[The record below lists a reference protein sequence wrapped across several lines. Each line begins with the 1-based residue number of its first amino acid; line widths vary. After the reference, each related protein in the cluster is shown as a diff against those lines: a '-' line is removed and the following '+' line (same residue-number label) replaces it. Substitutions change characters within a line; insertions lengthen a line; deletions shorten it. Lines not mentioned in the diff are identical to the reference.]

1 MAEAVAVQC
10 LSVPR
15 SGLRVWWFTCDVHD
29 FWASQEGKTL
39 PDTHYSQRYSPPCAL
54 EGKWWN
60 HHHRFRAISL
70 LRPVQVTWYST
81 LRGCKCR
88 GDIEMSVYPSHPV
101 CLFLSSLVSFSPFPF
116 PILVSRVYRVR
127 LRLRFRCPISHREWC
142 SCSALQHPRATTATT
157 RTGSSP
163 LRSHCHFLGLRWV
176 AVPSNYGRFTTHAS
190 CTSTSPSISPSVIPS
205 LFYFPFA
212 SHPSMPPAPPPPP
225 PTLPALEG
233 DAASRGLA
241 RSPPRQRL
249 RPELFC
255 YSSSVSLRLV
265 LHYTVHEGT
274 TLTYCAGLGDCYQT
288 LDRTV

>member
-1 MAEAVAVQC
+1 
-10 LSVPR
+10 
-15 SGLRVWWFTCDVHD
+15 
-29 FWASQEGKTL
+29 
-39 PDTHYSQRYSPPCAL
+39 
-54 EGKWWN
+54 
-60 HHHRFRAISL
+60 L

-88 GDIEMSVYPSHPV
+88 DDIEMSVYPSHPV
-101 CLFLSSLVSFSPFPF
+101 CLFLSSLVSFSPFSF

-176 AVPSNYGRFTTHAS
+176 AVPSNYGHFTKHAI

-205 LFYFPFA
+205 LFHVPFA
-212 SHPSMPPAPPPPP
+212 SHPSMPPARHHHHTDPPRPRGRCCQPW
-225 PTLPALEG
+225 PTV
-233 DAASRGLA
+233 A

-255 YSSSVSLRLV
+255 YSSSVSLRPV
-265 LHYTVHEGT
+265 LHCTVHEGT